1 MIVLNL
7 IFLDVQFE
15 CDFLIKNLVKI
26 PVYTGIY
33 ADDGIP
39 VFAIPI
45 LFKKNTVEISFLS
58 RNLSKCGCINE
69 LNMNCSVLQGTK

>member
-1 MIVLNL
+1 MKEIAIKSNNKYFENSSFFRLRYMIVLNL
-7 IFLDVQFE
+7 IFLEVQFE

-26 PVYTGIY
+26 PVYRY

-45 LFKKNTVEISFLS
+45 LFMISS
-58 RNLSKCGCINE
+58 
-69 LNMNCSVLQGTK
+69 SVL

>member
-7 IFLDVQFE
+7 ISLEVQFE
-15 CDFLIKNLVKI
+15 LFFNKKLGKN
-26 PVYTGIY
+26 TGIYRY

-45 LFKKNTVEISFLS
+45 LFIFIQLIWTLSF
-58 RNLSKCGCINE
+58 
-69 LNMNCSVLQGTK
+69 VF